1 MIETAIVLIASHL
14 IADFWLQTDELV
26 QKKDKPRWLA
36 LHGFVHAAMAYV
48 LVQTWAGWLLPISV
62 FAGHVGIDYVKHKCR
77 DTVRVFIADQTAHCL
92 FLAGLAWL
100 LTGWGVLDSF
110 SGQGYTLIVTA
121 GGLVGTVRGA
131 GFLIGKI
138 TTTLKE
144 ENNLDLD
151 GLKDGGKLIGELE
164 RALIFVFIFIGQP
177 GGIGFL
183 VAAKSILRFQEAK
196 DQKLA
201 EYVLIGTLLSFSL
214 AIAITSAAKWGL
226 AL

>member
-1 MIETAIVLIASHL
+1 MIETAIVLIAAHL

-36 LHGFVHAAMAYV
+36 LHGLVHAALAYV
-48 LVQTWAGWLLPISV
+48 LMQAWADWLLPIFV
-62 FAGHVGIDYVKHKCR
+62 FAGHVGIDYVKQKCR
-77 DTVRVFIADQTAHCL
+77 DTVRVFIADQAAHFM

-100 LTGWGVLDSF
+100 LTDWEVLDSF
-110 SGQGYTLIVTA
+110 SGHGYTLIVTA

-138 TTTLKE
+138 TTKLKE
-144 ENNLDLD
+144 ENSLDLD

-214 AIAITSAAKWGL
+214 AIAIASAAKWAL